1 MNSTS
6 FPFLNNLKDYQKR
19 ENRQSWSSYY
29 QRMRSALSE
38 LLDDPEVITEADFVA
53 YTGNCKNE
61 ILYKYHDGEIKLR
74 AESRVNVYPFQDGV
88 YENVRPLSGA
98 KLRLVNPA
106 EKTVIVSFQQKEP
119 PQKIC
124 IMPASPLN
132 SRGINDSITT
142 YTDSP
147 DAYPCVSRI
156 LKRDPSFFS
165 EVQKVNL
172 KHNDKKV
179 DGIIEQ
185 AVNLDHSHFTVQ
197 GPPGT
202 GKTYVGARIILELI
216 LQGRRVGVMALSHKA
231 INNLLESVDELL
243 DFYSVTGAHCFKT
256 RSAENPAG
264 GFNNIR
270 IGDLASNIHQ
280 SHLVAG
286 TVYSLS
292 RLPGR
297 IIDTLVIDEAGQI
310 PLAWIMAAGRTAKN
324 IIMLGDHK
332 QLPQV
337 SQSLHPEGSGE
348 SVLEHLMGDGSIIS
362 PDYGVFLDI
371 TRRMNSEITEFVSQL
386 MYNGKLKPHLSTS
399 KAILKLKNAKH
410 PALNKR
416 GLSWI
421 EMNHRCCSQESS
433 EEVQE
438 VFSLVQELQ
447 ENDYPLDEILVIAP
461 YRAQEALLKS
471 ALPKV
476 MKDQIGTVDRF
487 QGREADIVIF
497 SMTSSDGHNLPRD
510 IDFLFSVN
518 RLNVAL
524 SRARKKAVI
533 IANNRLLTIPVNNLE
548 QLKLVNALC
557 RLKHICQS

>member
-1 MNSTS
+1 MNSPQ

-19 ENRQSWSSYY
+19 ENRQSWSAWY
-29 QRMRSALSE
+29 QRMRSSFTD
-38 LLDDPEVITEADFVA
+38 LLDDPEVIAEADFVA
-53 YTGNCKNE
+53 YTGNAKNE

-74 AESRVNVYPFQDGV
+74 ADSRVNVFPFHEGT
-88 YENVRPLSGA
+88 YEKVKAIRGA
-98 KLRLVNPA
+98 KLRMVNPA
-106 EKTVIVSFQQKEP
+106 EKKVIVTIPGNEP
-119 PQKIC
+119 PAKIC

-132 SRGINDSITT
+132 TRSINDSIGSFTAR
-142 YTDSP
+142 P
-147 DAYPCVSRI
+147 DAFQAVSRI
-156 LKRDPSFFS
+156 LRKDPSAIV
-165 EVQKVNL
+165 EKHQILL

-179 DGIIEQ
+179 DAIIEK

-243 DFYSVTGAHCFKT
+243 DLFQVQGALCFKT
-256 RSAENPAG
+256 RSPENPST
-264 GFNNIR
+264 FKNIR
-270 IGDLASNIHQ
+270 IGDLASNVKQ

-292 RLPGR
+292 RLPDR

-348 SVLEHLMGDGSIIS
+348 SVLEHLMGENSIIS
-362 PDYGVFLDI
+362 EDFGVFLDI
-371 TRRMNSEITEFVSQL
+371 TRRMNPEITKFVSDL

-399 KAILKLKNAKH
+399 KAILRLKGFQH
-410 PALNKR
+410 PALDKS

-421 EMNHRCCSQESS
+421 EMNHSCCSQESQAEA
-433 EEVQE
+433 EEG
-438 VFSLVQELQ
+438 LKIVQELN
-447 ENDYPLDEILVIAP
+447 EHEYPLNEILVIAP
-461 YRAQEALLKS
+461 YRAQEALIRS
-471 ALPKV
+471 YLPKG
-476 MKDQIGTVDRF
+476 MKNQIGTVDRF

-497 SMTSSDGHNLPRD
+497 SMTSSDGNNLPRD

-524 SRARKKAVI
+524 SRARKKAII
-533 IANNRLLTIPVNNLE
+533 IANSRLLTIPVNNLH

-557 RLKHICQS
+557 MLKSICNKT